1 MTVSGYEDYQIS
13 KSASIRR
20 NQLPA
25 VSHVPEDIFVFPWLN
40 PEGNDGDATVAVSVR
55 FLQDAMVNLVGC
67 FAESQLEQA
76 FLP

>member
-1 MTVSGYEDYQIS
+1 MVMLLDFS
-13 KSASIRR
+13 
-20 NQLPA
+20 
-25 VSHVPEDIFVFPWLN
+25 
-40 PEGNDGDATVAVSVR
+40 VAVSVR